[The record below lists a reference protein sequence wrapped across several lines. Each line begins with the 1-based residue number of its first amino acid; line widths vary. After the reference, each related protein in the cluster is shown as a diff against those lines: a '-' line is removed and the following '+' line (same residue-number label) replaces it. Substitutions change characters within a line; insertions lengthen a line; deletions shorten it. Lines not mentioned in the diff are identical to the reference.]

1 MGKAREKNVEK
12 TGLLG
17 YSHGEQSL
25 FLDAE
30 SGGAI
35 FGKGSG
41 DGQVTIDPKINKS
54 LLFSKSYWKNYDTKG
69 FPLNY
74 EESNKN
80 HNGLLIDLATPKI
93 EYGNQRFIVDSQ
105 GNLTCGEQITG
116 NGILMQVQT
125 FVNNSLM
132 GYYIEETGH
141 TLYPETGPGT
151 GGEVSWPTNHPD
163 GFQYR
168 RMPVLANIFIPE
180 GFHITQAI
188 CKVIEGG
195 MVNENPDGTYF
206 YEGGS
211 SGWGRGPS
219 LDDGWQPDFNP
230 PVSPYKYHID
240 GHYTKYAWSDWG
252 QNYTGAYS
260 IDYCCGNII
269 DDFALYYFPGEI
281 VHYDVDAYVTSVMG
295 MQDAY
300 FNVWVEENSSLAT
313 QISQTQT
320 GFTPVRNYHI
330 DQEDTIVQAH
340 ERIIDFTEGAK
351 TYLHSGTNTLGLML
365 TSVPESVDIRPYIRD
380 RRYYPDFG
388 YSMTHYYSTI
398 CINPYVVEA
407 NTRNGYISLSII
419 IYGHYN
425 PTQ

>member
-1 MGKAREKNVEK
+1 M
-12 TGLLG
+12 
-17 YSHGEQSL
+17 
-25 FLDAE
+25 
-30 SGGAI
+30 
-35 FGKGSG
+35 
-41 DGQVTIDPKINKS
+41 
-54 LLFSKSYWKNYDTKG
+54 
-69 FPLNY
+69 
-74 EESNKN
+74 
-80 HNGLLIDLATPKI
+80 
-93 EYGNQRFIVDSQ
+93 
-105 GNLTCGEQITG
+105 
-116 NGILMQVQT
+116 
-125 FVNNSLM
+125 
-132 GYYIEETGH
+132 
-141 TLYPETGPGT
+141 
-151 GGEVSWPTNHPD
+151 
-163 GFQYR
+163 
-168 RMPVLANIFIPE
+168 
-180 GFHITQAI
+180 
-188 CKVIEGG
+188 
-195 MVNENPDGTYF
+195 
-206 YEGGS
+206 
-211 SGWGRGPS
+211 
-219 LDDGWQPDFNP
+219 
-230 PVSPYKYHID
+230 
-240 GHYTKYAWSDWG
+240 
-252 QNYTGAYS
+252 
-260 IDYCCGNII
+260 I

-300 FNVWVEENSSLAT
+300 FNVWVEENSSLVT

-388 YSMTHYYSTI
+388 YSMTQYYSTI